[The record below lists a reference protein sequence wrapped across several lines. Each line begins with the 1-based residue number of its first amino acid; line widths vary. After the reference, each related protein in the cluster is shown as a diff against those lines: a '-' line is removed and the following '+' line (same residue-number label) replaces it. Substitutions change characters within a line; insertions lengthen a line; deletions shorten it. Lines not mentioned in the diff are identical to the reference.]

1 MAGQEVGEEW
11 DEWGDAE
18 GSCWR
23 DAEVAPSGRVFP
35 WVPVNTR
42 VIRGPTLRADSLG
55 VNKQSLA

>member
-11 DEWGDAE
+11 GDSE

-23 DAEVAPSGRVFP
+23 DAEVAPSGPVFP
-35 WVPVNTR
+35 WVPVNAR
-42 VIRGPTLRADSLG
+42 VIHRPTLRADSLG